1 MSSKKVKDAK
11 NEASYGPDKRTLY
24 IGLAIFL
31 VGTFIFSQFLIF
43 VTALI
48 IDNTFSLE
56 EVIQVIINDPITII
70 LGIILLLIGAW
81 LSASGAE
88 AITITNSYLEHKK
101 FLSTTVHYWK
111 EKKDDFTLLI
121 RSSQPT
127 IKGRKGLEAWQVE
140 IQFID
145 KKNDGKSRIS
155 IPSISNEKEVVL
167 LIRNIRRIVKAE
179 PVGRRD
185 VNEKLITGK
194 NQKISF
200 KIDRNSVKDLS
211 RRKKKEKS

>member
-11 NEASYGPDKRTLY
+11 KEASYGPDKRTLY

-121 RSSQPT
+121 RSTQPT
-127 IKGRKGLEAWQVE
+127 I
-140 IQFID
+140 
-145 KKNDGKSRIS
+145 
-155 IPSISNEKEVVL
+155 
-167 LIRNIRRIVKAE
+167 
-179 PVGRRD
+179 
-185 VNEKLITGK
+185 
-194 NQKISF
+194 
-200 KIDRNSVKDLS
+200 
-211 RRKKKEKS
+211 